1 MSLQREPV
9 KEVPIE
15 KLSVEQLNYV
25 GQQIEK
31 EIKNYSQY
39 YSSLRAV
46 NNKYLDNKEYIK
58 QLKEYKD
65 KEILVPMTSSL
76 YIPGKTTDVKKL
88 MIEIGTNFFVE
99 TTIEKADKF
108 CDRRI
113 ENLKKN
119 MNEIDKI
126 IQDKNDQ
133 LNVVNQN
140 LIQKQVAQPKETKK

>member
-31 EIKNYSQY
+31 GIKNYSQY

>member
-65 KEILVPMTSSL
+65 KEILVTMTSSL
-76 YIPGKTTDVKKL
+76 YIPGKL
-88 MIEIGTNFFVE
+88 LI
-99 TTIEKADKF
+99 
-108 CDRRI
+108 
-113 ENLKKN
+113 LKN
-119 MNEIDKI
+119 
-126 IQDKNDQ
+126 
-133 LNVVNQN
+133 
-140 LIQKQVAQPKETKK
+140 

>member
-1 MSLQREPV
+1 
-9 KEVPIE
+9 
-15 KLSVEQLNYV
+15 
-25 GQQIEK
+25 
-31 EIKNYSQY
+31 
-39 YSSLRAV
+39 
-46 NNKYLDNKEYIK
+46 
-58 QLKEYKD
+58 
-65 KEILVPMTSSL
+65 MTSSL

>member
-1 MSLQREPV
+1 MSLQKETV

-15 KLSVEQLNYV
+15 KLSIEQLNYV

-76 YIPGKTTDVKKL
+76 YIPGKCSDVKKL
-88 MIEIGTNFFVE
+88 TVEIGANFFVE
-99 TTIEKADKF
+99 TTVEKAEKF
-108 CDRRI
+108 CDRKL
-113 ENLKKN
+113 ENLKIN
-119 MNEIDKI
+119 MDNIDKL
-126 IQDKNDQ
+126 IQEKNDQ

-140 LIQKQVAQPKETKK
+140 LIEKQVNAPKESKK

>member
-1 MSLQREPV
+1 MSLQKEPV

-76 YIPGKTTDVKKL
+76 YIPGKSTDVKKL

-119 MNEIDKI
+119 MNDIDKI
-126 IQDKNDQ
+126 IQEKNDQ

-140 LIQKQVAQPKETKK
+140 LIQKQVAQPREAKK